1 MRVAPLPCWLAT
13 HPQEDRNTA
22 ITTECAL
29 THVNRVC
36 IDANLLYVHTIID
49 ILTHTEQ
56 SARELYGNAC
66 VRAIQMGLSD
76 SIPERLNLAETAE
89 PDYEHNIGW
98 VLIALQATYYHLLN
112 TQGFEEALVRVV
124 SAGGDTD
131 TNGAI
136 CGALLGAYYGLA
148 DIPARWIAAI
158 HKTQPWL
165 KEKVDAF
172 HHACL

>member
-1 MRVAPLPCWLAT
+1 MGQHVKKSEANGGLMRVAPLACWLAT

-29 THVNRVC
+29 THVNRIC

-49 ILTHTEQ
+49 ILTHPEQ

-112 TQGFEEALVRVV
+112 TPDFEEALVRVV
-124 SAGGDTD
+124 SAGGRH
-131 TNGAI
+131 GHQWRHLRRPI
-136 CGALLGAYYGLA
+136 RRLLRPSGHSRPLDYRH
-148 DIPARWIAAI
+148 P
-158 HKTQPWL
+158 
-165 KEKVDAF
+165 
-172 HHACL
+172 